1 MTLSMTK
8 IALHGKQATV
18 SVVLIILLLI
28 MVVLMCSIP
37 WIQWFRRELK
47 YINSEINRNEGRE
60 KERWKRRKKRL
71 LLSIIPFVPY
81 E

>member
-1 MTLSMTK
+1 MTYYFTK
-8 IALHGKQATV
+8 AYLPANE
-18 SVVLIILLLI
+18 SVASIVVILLLLI
-28 MVVLMCSIP
+28 MVVLMCSFP

-47 YINSEINRNEGRE
+47 YLNSEIKRNEGKE